1 MKQSIN
7 INIHDGQQF
16 SFYKNALGQIPFPS
30 SIHPAPRDRATKIRK
45 YQNHSANLQQRAEIN
60 RMRANSKNNPTYHG
74 IGRHA
79 GVKIGH

>member
-60 RMRANSKNNPTYHG
+60 RMRANSYHG

>member
-16 SFYKNALGQIPFPS
+16 SFYKNALGRIPFPS

-45 YQNHSANLQQRAEIN
+45 HQNHSANLQQRAEIN
-60 RMRANSKNNPTYHG
+60 RMRANSKNNPNYHG